1 MPRPFTELGKLP
13 DQLARSRDV
22 RVRGPR
28 TIYRARAGE
37 YRQRIRAFGLGQSL
51 YGNITPTPN
60 TMRLFGEAFELDEE
74 EATVIA

>member
-1 MPRPFTELGKLP
+1 MLRPFTELGKLL

-28 TIYRARAGE
+28 RSTEHVRENTSKGPGRSAW
-37 YRQRIRAFGLGQSL
+37 GQSL

-60 TMRLFGEAFELDEE
+60 TMRLFGEAFELAED